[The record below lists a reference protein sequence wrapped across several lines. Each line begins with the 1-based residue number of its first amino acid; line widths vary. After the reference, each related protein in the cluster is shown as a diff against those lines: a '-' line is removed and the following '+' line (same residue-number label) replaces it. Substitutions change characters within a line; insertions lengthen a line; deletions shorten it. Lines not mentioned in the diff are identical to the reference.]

1 MEAKQHACTLEIT
14 VISGENI
21 CVDRT
26 PIAENIFVTVRAE
39 SLNCCITK
47 MVSENGGIF
56 AWNEKFMLDIPMHA
70 RSITFEVQCKKFK
83 AARPVGVARIGVLD
97 VLFSRNISNATENN
111 DDGVQMLS
119 YELRGWDGRR
129 NGVIHFS
136 VRVVVP
142 PPEDWPGSCEIKQA
156 KEEMK
161 MSSSGLFEH
170 DQVMESKVNNQNNPK
185 NNVICGP
192 VWLRH
197 CIGFF
202 KFSFIF
208 GFVYKKNKKKV
219 CD

>member
-1 MEAKQHACTLEIT
+1 MDELDQL
-14 VISGENI
+14 
-21 CVDRT
+21 
-26 PIAENIFVTVRAE
+26 
-39 SLNCCITK
+39 LN
-47 MVSENGGIF
+47 
-56 AWNEKFMLDIPMHA
+56 L